1 MSRWDKPRRLE
12 LCWYE
17 TWVVIIS
24 ITRYRDIDRG
34 FIERTISWRRYIV
47 RYHARTHVSCVR
59 CSHTAAAAS
68 ASDWCRLPCKPS
80 VAPSASRSCGRP
92 IMQRIGSL
100 GWGLG
105 NGSRTSGGLN
115 YAYRK
120 ADCARPRSVK
130 VVMISTLQCLSSVHS
145 LWYRLLLRTYTIV
158 GWTSQCNVTPVLVTK
173 PLLRLIHAVS

>member
-1 MSRWDKPRRLE
+1 MESRNFYRDRDIWQDTDVKVRQATTFRIMLRRDMSSDHID
-12 LCWYE
+12 Y
-17 TWVVIIS
+17 TIS
-24 ITRYRDIDRG
+24 RYRSRIHWAYDIVTA
-34 FIERTISWRRYIV
+34 IYRTISCTN
-47 RYHARTHVSCVR
+47 ARL

-68 ASDWCRLPCKPS
+68 ASDWRRLPCKPS

-120 ADCARPRSVK
+120 ADCARLRSVK

-145 LWYRLLLRTYTIV
+145 LIPPAAAYVYYSWLNESV
-158 GWTSQCNVTPVLVTK
+158 
-173 PLLRLIHAVS
+173 